1 MVGPNG
7 NESSATY
14 FILIGLPGLE
24 EAQFWLAFP
33 LCSLYLI
40 AVLGNLTIIYIVRT
54 EHSLH
59 EPTRNVGA
67 KGARFFPWGA
77 DAFWQSTCLKI
88 HQLTLPSSAPAH

>member
-1 MVGPNG
+1 TMVAPNG

-40 AVLGNLTIIYIVRT
+40 AVLVSGVTRSCL
-54 EHSLH
+54 SSW
-59 EPTRNVGA
+59 PT
-67 KGARFFPWGA
+67 
-77 DAFWQSTCLKI
+77 STCLF
-88 HQLTLPSSAPAH
+88 LLCSTLSSME

>member
-1 MVGPNG
+1 MMVDPNG

-40 AVLGNLTIIYIVRT
+40 AVLASGM
-54 EHSLH
+54 
-59 EPTRNVGA
+59 
-67 KGARFFPWGA
+67 
-77 DAFWQSTCLKI
+77 
-88 HQLTLPSSAPAH
+88 TLSCPSSWPISICWFLLCSTQLSME